1 MNLKSAMSHILLVDD
16 EEPLRASLTFYLV
29 QEGYKV
35 MTAGDGVNALEMVKQ
50 KVPDIIILDLM
61 LPGMDGMELC
71 WRIRAFS
78 DVPILILTAKD
89 HDADKVWGLK
99 AGADDYLTKPFN
111 TRELIA
117 RIEAILRRCTRSPN
131 SSQTKSS

>member
-1 MNLKSAMSHILLVDD
+1 MSHVLLVDD
-16 EEPLRASLTFYLV
+16 EEPLRASLTFSLV

-35 MTAGDGVNALEMVKQ
+35 VTAGDGLSALEMVKQ

-78 DVPILILTAKD
+78 EVPILILTAKD

-131 SSQTKSS
+131 SPQIK

>member
-1 MNLKSAMSHILLVDD
+1 MSHVLLVDD
-16 EEPLRASLTFYLV
+16 EEPLRASLTFSLV

-35 MTAGDGVNALEMVKQ
+35 MTAGDGLSALEMVKQ

-78 DVPILILTAKD
+78 EVPILILTAKD

-131 SSQTKSS
+131 SSQTKS

>member
-1 MNLKSAMSHILLVDD
+1 MSHVLLVDD
-16 EEPLRASLTFYLV
+16 EEPLRASLTFSLV

-35 MTAGDGVNALEMVKQ
+35 MTAGDGLSALEMVKQ

-78 DVPILILTAKD
+78 EVPILILTAKD

-131 SSQTKSS
+131 SSQTK

>member
-1 MNLKSAMSHILLVDD
+1 MSHVLLVDD
-16 EEPLRASLTFYLV
+16 EEPLRASLSFSLV

-35 MTAGDGVNALEMVKQ
+35 MTAGDGLSALEMVKQ

-117 RIEAILRRCTRSPN
+117 RIEAILRRCSRSPN
-131 SSQTKSS
+131 SPQTK